1 MHDSTSPWVRKVAI
15 VYATIA
21 AVGIAIAAFVLSFSA
36 LWDVATRVWPNRHL
50 SWLGPAIVDSTILQ
64 ATVSLVVVAHSTR
77 STERTYFWSLLVGAA
92 LTSIAGNALHAIIP
106 ADRPLPNVVA
116 ALIAT
121 IPPVFLLLSTHSL
134 TLLIRRRPDP
144 AGHGAWPPVAAT
156 AADASKP
163 GVDER
168 DRTELPALGLND
180 PTAAAAAG
188 EPHER
193 RSEPLTAD
201 LAPGGARPFLEPA
214 RALREQ
220 HNFDTPTSQI
230 AAILHRYT
238 AHPESSKR
246 ELGVAGNVHHNTAAK
261 IVNAYQE
268 SQLVSNTRS

>member
-1 MHDSTSPWVRKVAI
+1 MNDSTSPWVRKLAI
-15 VYATIA
+15 VYATLV

-77 STERTYFWSLLVGAA
+77 SAERTYFWSLLIGAA

-106 ADRPLPNVVA
+106 AGQPLPGVVA

-134 TLLIRRRPDP
+134 TLLIRRRP
-144 AGHGAWPPVAAT
+144 AGDVA
-156 AADASKP
+156 
-163 GVDER
+163 G
-168 DRTELPALGLND
+168 LPQ
-180 PTAAAAAG
+180 PAAAAATDAVELDNLNRPDLVAPELDELTTAAVG
-188 EPHER
+188 ETQAAQPGR
-193 RSEPLTAD
+193 FASTA
-201 LAPGGARPFLEPA
+201 AHVGARPFLEPA

-230 AAILHRYT
+230 AAILHRFT
-238 AHPESSKR
+238 TNPDSSKR
-246 ELGVAGNVHHNTAAK
+246 ELGLAGNVHHNTAAK
-261 IVNAYQE
+261 IVNAYEE
-268 SQLVSNTRS
+268 SQLTLSNTRS